1 MKTTYTVTEAQARLP
16 RLVRESAEGSAIA
29 ITRHGETAAY
39 LISRERLEGMVET
52 LEILSNPE
60 ALRAIQDDR
69 QGKTRFR
76 PLGAAD
82 E

>member
-16 RLVRESAEGSAIA
+16 RLVRETGDGSAIA

-39 LISRERLEGMVET
+39 LISKERLEGMIET
-52 LEILSNPE
+52 LEVLANPE
-60 ALRAIQDDR
+60 AMKAIQQDQ
-69 QGKTRFR
+69 QGKTKFL
-76 PLGAAD
+76 PVTALD